1 MCASAD
7 AAATAAK
14 RRRSANTCL
23 RPSQSH
29 HTVILHT
36 RHHTPRSGIS
46 YHRREE
52 LQLLCCVQQIHS
64 VDLVCVRGE
73 FSLASFRSAQQ
84 SMAAMESWEDLA
96 QSVEEV
102 AAIAPGSQEVQQG
115 SGGGDV
121 PPEQQQ
127 QQQQEEL
134 AAPTATAPAAAA
146 AATTTAAPGREDMVD
161 IALKQALSSDSRSMG
176 EFLSNAQV
184 P

>member
-1 MCASAD
+1 
-7 AAATAAK
+7 
-14 RRRSANTCL
+14 
-23 RPSQSH
+23 
-29 HTVILHT
+29 
-36 RHHTPRSGIS
+36 
-46 YHRREE
+46 
-52 LQLLCCVQQIHS
+52 
-64 VDLVCVRGE
+64 
-73 FSLASFRSAQQ
+73 
-84 SMAAMESWEDLA
+84 MAAMESWEDLA